1 MFSAGFTEIVQLILD
16 AVGNPDSINRMLNTV
31 DAEGDTVSLLCA
43 NISMFI
49 ILTFSNPNWSIL
61 LCLHPSLF
69 IMLPEVNI

>member
-49 ILTFSNPNWSIL
+49 ILTFSNPN
-61 LCLHPSLF
+61 
-69 IMLPEVNI
+69 